1 MADLYKIVNGKRV
14 KLKAAEKTVREA
26 EEIAFE
32 ATRKDTA
39 IEQAEQLYDD
49 LCDKRY
55 IEAEGVTYDLKRAL
69 NFDFQRR
76 NSTQVRMKVK
86 GSKTQM
92 RTKAQTDAIESA
104 RIAYLNSVADAFD
117 ADMDAIETGDYSLSN
132 LRGI

>member
-26 EEIAFE
+26 EESAFE

-39 IEQAEQLYDD
+39 IEQAELLYDE
-49 LCDKRY
+49 LSEKRY
-55 IEAEGVTYDLKRAL
+55 IEVDGVTYDLKRAL

-76 NSTQVRMKVK
+76 NSTKIRMKVK
-86 GSKTQM
+86 GGKTQM
-92 RTKAQTDAIESA
+92 RTKAKTDVIEAA
-104 RIAYLNSVADAFD
+104 RISYLNSVADAFD

-132 LRGI
+132 LRGL